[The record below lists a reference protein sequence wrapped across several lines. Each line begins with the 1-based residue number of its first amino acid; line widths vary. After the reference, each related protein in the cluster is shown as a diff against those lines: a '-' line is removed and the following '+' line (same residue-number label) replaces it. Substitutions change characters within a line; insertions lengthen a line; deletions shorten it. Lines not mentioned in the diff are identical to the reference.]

1 MHSSFIIGGADLDQ
15 CFDRSNAPIAGL
27 AARAHRVSRES
38 TRLMLTTMQNMQY
51 FVRTGFGISKEP
63 AFGGQEGDLLMSLGQ
78 GSGAAPMGMRNIITI
93 ATNAYKRLGHG
104 IRMQTAISQRLLLL
118 AAIIYVDD
126 TDLLHWGRFY
136 GIDDEEFLA
145 DAQAATIDWCML
157 VQATG
162 GAVISQPKASGTFSH
177 GDSTA
182 EDQCLNKRVNTALS
196 RSLSHS
202 PIPPQPQ
209 YLSLTISTPRKH

>member
-1 MHSSFIIGGADLDQ
+1 
-15 CFDRSNAPIAGL
+15 
-27 AARAHRVSRES
+27 
-38 TRLMLTTMQNMQY
+38 
-51 FVRTGFGISKEP
+51 
-63 AFGGQEGDLLMSLGQ
+63 MSLGQ

-104 IRMQTAISQRLLLL
+104 IHMQTAISQRLLLL

-162 GAVISQPKASGTFSH
+162 GAVKPAKSFWY
-177 GDSTA
+177 
-182 EDQCLNKRVNTALS
+182 LLS
-196 RSLSHS
+196 WRFQRGKPVLKQKSEYNSLSLAV
-202 PIPPQPQ
+202 PQPIIPLQRQ
-209 YLSLTISTPRKH
+209 YLSWTISTPRRHLVSGRTLSMTQVCH